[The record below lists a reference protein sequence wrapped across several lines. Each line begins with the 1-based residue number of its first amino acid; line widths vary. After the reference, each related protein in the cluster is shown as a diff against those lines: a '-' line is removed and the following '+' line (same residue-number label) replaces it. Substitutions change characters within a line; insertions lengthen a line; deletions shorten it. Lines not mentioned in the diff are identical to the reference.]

1 MRPKGRHG
9 GVWGSLYWIFP
20 ENAMEGQ
27 NFSGKRSLP
36 WGAEAALWIGTRRG
50 SGAAEEELI
59 GCDAELQQIVQPE
72 LECQDAAVASG
83 IQKGI
88 LHWPTLGR
96 IPCGAGQAKVLGQAG
111 CTVPR
116 SLPHPLRISQSS
128 AMLHKLD
135 QFSGTHIHFQRKHQ
149 IVAAQVTYRKEFP

>member
-1 MRPKGRHG
+1 M
-9 GVWGSLYWIFP
+9 
-20 ENAMEGQ
+20 
-27 NFSGKRSLP
+27 
-36 WGAEAALWIGTRRG
+36 GAEAALWIGTRRG

-72 LECQDAAVASG
+72 LECQDAAVAFG

-88 LHWPTLGR
+88 LHGPPLVGF
-96 IPCGAGQAKVLGQAG
+96 CGAGQAKVLGQAG

-116 SLPHPLRISQSS
+116 SLPHPLRIFTELCDAAQ
-128 AMLHKLD
+128 LD

-149 IVAAQVTYRKEFP
+149 IVAAQVTYQKGVSCRQVHHAGITHL